1 MDINIGF
8 TRKIV
13 TDKTVFPIQDQQ
25 KNLIIVLGL
34 ENNSILI
41 NKIFEINHSKI
52 FLYVYI

>member
-13 TDKTVFPIQDQQ
+13 TDKTIFPLQDQQ

-41 NKIFEINHSKI
+41 NKIFEINYSKI

>member
-1 MDINIGF
+1 MDTNIGF

-41 NKIFEINHSKI
+41 NKIFEIT
-52 FLYVYI
+52 